1 MIIQLREYES
11 GEYGLAEAVSEIKE
25 LRQQRRV
32 RDRQIEELEQ
42 ASNTLQAE
50 ASQLEEQNMV
60 LRYLF
65 VRSISLHYW
74 TDCIVKLGWWGD
86 MSVWFCRLTH

>member
-11 GEYGLAEAVSEIKE
+11 GEYGLAEAVGEIKE

-32 RDRQIEELEQ
+32 RDRHIEELVQ
-42 ASNTLQAE
+42 ASNKLQAE
-50 ASQLEEQNMV
+50 ASQLEEQNMA

-65 VRSISLHYW
+65 VSLFSF
-74 TDCIVKLGWWGD
+74 
-86 MSVWFCRLTH
+86 SVSNHIRNVI

>member
-32 RDRQIEELEQ
+32 RDRQIEDLVQ
-42 ASNTLQAE
+42 ASNKLQAE
-50 ASQLEEQNMV
+50 ASQLEEQNMA

-65 VRSISLHYW
+65 VCSVSLCLTIS
-74 TDCIVKLGWWGD
+74 G
-86 MSVWFCRLTH
+86 M